1 MTNRSSLSPGAGR
14 ATMAKDRSRTS
25 AAPADVDV
33 LGTIGMLCGAGL
45 VVTLLLATYGL
56 DVSVGFF

>member
-1 MTNRSSLSPGAGR
+1 
-14 ATMAKDRSRTS
+14 MAKDRSRTS

>member
-14 ATMAKDRSRTS
+14 ATMAKDCSRAS

-33 LGTIGMLCGAGL
+33 LGTIAMLCGAGL

-56 DVSVGFF
+56 DLSVGFF